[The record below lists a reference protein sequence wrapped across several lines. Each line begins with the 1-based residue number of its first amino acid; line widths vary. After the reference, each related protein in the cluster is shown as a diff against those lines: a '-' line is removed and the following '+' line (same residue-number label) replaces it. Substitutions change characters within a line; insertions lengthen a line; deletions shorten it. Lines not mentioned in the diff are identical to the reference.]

1 MIINIAGGIS
11 KELDFNV
18 QEPKL
23 NFYFVPVAI
32 ITIGAYFTASV
43 FFSVYAM
50 AVDTMFLC
58 CMVDMEQND
67 GSRERPYYMSKSLR
81 NILNL
86 KQKKMK

>member
-1 MIINIAGGIS
+1 M
-11 KELDFNV
+11 DFDV
-18 QEPKL
+18 REPNL
-23 NFYFVPVAI
+23 NYYFVPVAI
-32 ITIGAYFTASV
+32 ITVGVYFTASC

-86 KQKKMK
+86 KQKKIK

>member
-1 MIINIAGGIS
+1 M
-11 KELDFNV
+11 DFDAR
-18 QEPKL
+18 EPNL
-23 NFYFVPVAI
+23 NYYFVPVAI
-32 ITIGAYFTASV
+32 ITVGVYFTASC
-43 FFSVYAM
+43 FFSVYGM

-86 KQKKMK
+86 KQKKIK